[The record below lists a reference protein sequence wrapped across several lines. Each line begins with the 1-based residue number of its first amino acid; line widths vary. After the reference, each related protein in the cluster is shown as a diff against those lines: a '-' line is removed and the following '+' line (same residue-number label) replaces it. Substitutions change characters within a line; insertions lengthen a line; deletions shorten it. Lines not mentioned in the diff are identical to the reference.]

1 MYDRRVSRRQAA
13 SKGGPH
19 RRRAGRSVGSKR
31 AASRIKHGF
40 NLGGEQAE
48 ADPLL
53 QDAFYESG
61 DYATIVSRTEP
72 KCFVVARTGGGKSA
86 ALQRLEEQHPG
97 HVIRINPED
106 LSLPYITELNVI
118 RYLDSLDVNLD
129 LLFIA
134 LWKHV
139 LLVELIRHRYK
150 VDSPAAKQ
158 NLLQNLRDMFVR
170 DPAKRAAL
178 DYLDEFGE
186 KFWCEAHERVRE
198 ITEKFAEKINTE
210 AKGSVSVPK
219 LGQASLG
226 GSSETTFS
234 NETRAEQAERFQ
246 RVVNETQLARLNT
259 MLKALDEDILDR
271 PQHFT
276 YIVIDDLDR
285 DWVDNRLTNDL
296 IRCLFRTVLDLKRV
310 KNLKVLVALRTNI
323 MEQLNFGERSGSQE
337 EKFRS
342 LVLPMKWNRS
352 SLTDMLDERLRVA
365 SERSTLGAAS
375 ISDLLPA
382 KNKTRGDAVEYILD
396 RTLMRP
402 RDAIAF
408 LNEGLSTAYGKPRL
422 SWEDLHTAERA
433 YSEKRLLAL
442 RDEWKL
448 NYPDIQRAFDV
459 FRRIAIPMDRD
470 EFLRRLDDIM
480 LLPADPRFRGVR
492 WVTDLSTTMMSSGTG
507 THDWVELYQPLI
519 SFLFR
524 IGFIGCARTAHTR
537 FVHFYDDPG
546 YAERASNLE
555 AVTLFQ
561 VHPTFHAALDVT
573 VKFERAA

>member
-1 MYDRRVSRRQAA
+1 M
-13 SKGGPH
+13 GG
-19 RRRAGRSVGSKR
+19 KR
-31 AASRIKHGF
+31 ATSRIKNGF

-61 DYATIVSRTEP
+61 DYATIVSRSDP
-72 KCFVVARTGGGKSA
+72 KCFLVARTGGGKSA
-86 ALQRLEEQHPG
+86 ALQRLEERHPD

-158 NLLQNLRDMFVR
+158 NFLRNLRDVFVR

-198 ITEKFAEKINTE
+198 ITQKFAEKINSE

-219 LGQASLG
+219 LGQATVG
-226 GSSETTFS
+226 GATETTFS
-234 NETRAEQAERFQ
+234 NETKAEQAERFQ
-246 RVVNETQLARLNT
+246 RIVNETQLARLNT
-259 MLKALDEDILDR
+259 MLKALDEDMLDR

-276 YIVIDDLDR
+276 YVVIDDLDR

-342 LVLPMKWNRS
+342 LVLQMKWNRS

-365 SERSTLGAAS
+365 AERSALGVES
-375 ISDLLPA
+375 VSELLPT
-382 KNKTRGDAVEYILD
+382 KNKTRGDAVDYILD

-408 LNEGLSTAYGKPRL
+408 LNEGLSVAYGKPKL
-422 SWEDLHTAERA
+422 SWEDIHTAERA

-448 NYPDIQRAFDV
+448 NYPDIQRVFDL
-459 FRRIAIPMDRD
+459 FRRIEVPMDR
-470 EFLRRLDDIM
+470 EKLLRRLDDVM
-480 LLPADPRFRGVR
+480 LLPADRTFRGVR
-492 WVTDLSTTMMSSGTG
+492 WVTELSATMMSSGTG

-524 IGFIGCARTAHTR
+524 IGFLGCARSEHTA
-537 FVHFYDDPG
+537 FVYFYDDPG
-546 YAERASNLE
+546 YADRASNLE

-561 VHPTFHAALDVT
+561 VHPTFQAALDVT
-573 VKFERAA
+573 VRFNRPA

>member
-1 MYDRRVSRRQAA
+1 M
-13 SKGGPH
+13 
-19 RRRAGRSVGSKR
+19 GSKR

-72 KCFVVARTGGGKSA
+72 KCFLVARTGGGKSA

-158 NLLQNLRDMFVR
+158 NLLRNLRDMFVR

-178 DYLDEFGE
+178 EYLDEFGE

-198 ITEKFAEKINTE
+198 ITQKFAEKINTE

-219 LGQASLG
+219 FGQASLG
-226 GSSETTFS
+226 GATETTFS
-234 NETRAEQAERFQ
+234 NETKAEQAERFQ

-352 SLTDMLDERLRVA
+352 SLTGMLDERLRVA
-365 SERSTLGAAS
+365 AERSTLVAAS

-422 SWEDLHTAERA
+422 SWEDIRTAERA

-459 FRRIAIPMDRD
+459 FRRIAIPMDRE

-480 LLPADPRFRGVR
+480 LLPADPNFRGVR
-492 WVTDLSTTMMSSGTG
+492 WVTDLSTVMMSSGTR

-524 IGFIGCARTAHTR
+524 IGFISCARTAHTG
-537 FVHFYDDPG
+537 FVHFYDNPG
-546 YAERASNLE
+546 YADRASNLE

-573 VKFERAA
+573 VRFDRAA

>member
-1 MYDRRVSRRQAA
+1 MYCTTRFMTLGRSNYLE
-13 SKGGPH
+13 
-19 RRRAGRSVGSKR
+19 RRRYIGRSVGGKR
-31 AASRIKHGF
+31 VTSRIKNGF

-53 QDAFYESG
+53 QEAFYESA
-61 DYATIVSRTEP
+61 DYETIVSRSDP
-72 KCFVVARTGGGKSA
+72 KCFLVARTGGGKSA
-86 ALQRLEEQHPG
+86 ALQTLEDQYPG

-118 RYLDSLDVNLD
+118 RYLDSLDVSLD

-150 VDSPAAKQ
+150 VDSPVAKQ
-158 NLLQNLRDMFVR
+158 NLLAQMRDKFFR
-170 DPAKRAAL
+170 DPTKRAAL

-198 ITEKFAEKINTE
+198 ITEKFAEKINNET
-210 AKGSVSVPK
+210 KGSVSIPK
-219 LGQASLG
+219 LGQASIG
-226 GSSETTFS
+226 GASETSYT
-234 NETRAEQAERFQ
+234 NERKAEQAERFQ
-246 RVVNETQLARLNT
+246 RIVNETQLARLNI
-259 MLKALDEDILDR
+259 MLKALDEDMLDR

-276 YIVIDDLDR
+276 YVVIDDLDR

-342 LVLPMKWNRS
+342 LVLQMKWNRS
-352 SLTDMLDERLRVA
+352 SLISIVDERLRIA
-365 SERSTLGAAS
+365 AARSTLGVTS
-375 ISDLLPA
+375 ISELLPA
-382 KNKTRGDAVEYILD
+382 KNRTRGDPIAYILD

-402 RDAIAF
+402 RDVIAF
-408 LNEGLSTAYGKPRL
+408 FNEGLSVAAGKPRL
-422 SWEDLHTAERA
+422 SWQDIHSAERA

-442 RDEWKL
+442 RDEWKR
-448 NYPDIQRAFDV
+448 NYPDIQRSFDI
-459 FRRIAIPMDRD
+459 FRRIKVPMSRD
-470 EFLRRLDDIM
+470 ELLKRLDDVM
-480 LLPADPRFRGVR
+480 LLPADPKFRGVR
-492 WVTDLSTTMMSSGTG
+492 WVTNLSTTMMSSGSG

-519 SFLFR
+519 SFFYRL
-524 IGFIGCARTAHTR
+524 GFIGCARTPHTG
-537 FVHFYDDPG
+537 FIYFYDDPG
-546 YAERASNLE
+546 YADRASNLE
-555 AVTLFQ
+555 AATLFQ
-561 VHPTFHAALDVT
+561 VHPTFHAALDAA
-573 VKFERAA
+573 VKFDQTA